1 MEFVIQYRISVKDRS
16 VYGSEKIP
24 VTSKDGVIFALK
36 ELLMERAGSG
46 NVAGLAAGRV
56 KRLTNRGEAGFTL
69 VEVLVAV
76 VVLSVTG
83 LAAAQ
88 FAITAIHTSYAQQQR
103 STAVS
108 LGSDG
113 IERMRAQIADD
124 KSKPA
129 QYYVDLLAGMGVDGV
144 NQAQANLAAV
154 GAISSQPSD
163 LAATDTPDT
172 DAGKYIQPVRA
183 TTGKDAKQT
192 KYTVN
197 TVVEKCYRLSGTM
210 DCKTAS
216 ALGISGGSSIAGL
229 DGTEDSSLKSAILSR
244 NSIPTKGFIYES
256 KTYMP
261 MVRVVVGV
269 TWKDGMNNG
278 KTTAVYTTNELLN
291 VVGD

>member
-1 MEFVIQYRISVKDRS
+1 
-16 VYGSEKIP
+16 
-24 VTSKDGVIFALK
+24 
-36 ELLMERAGSG
+36 MERAESG
-46 NVAGLAAGRV
+46 NVTGLAAGRV
-56 KRLTNRGEAGFTL
+56 KRLTKRGESGFTL

-76 VVLSVTG
+76 VVLSITG

-88 FAITAIHTSYAQQQR
+88 FAITAIRTSYSQQQR
-103 STAVS
+103 SAAVS

-129 QYYVDLLAGMGVDGV
+129 QYYADLLAGMGVVGV
-144 NQAQANLAAV
+144 NQAQVNLAAV
-154 GAISSQPSD
+154 GAISYQSSQPSD

-172 DAGKYIQPVRA
+172 DANKYIQPVRD

-210 DCKTAS
+210 NCKTAS
-216 ALGISGGSSIAGL
+216 ALGITGASSIAGL
-229 DGTEDSSLKSAILSR
+229 DGSADSSLKTAILSR
-244 NSIPTKGFIYES
+244 NSIPTKGFIFDS

-278 KTTAVYTTNELLN
+278 KTAVYTTNELLN

>member
-1 MEFVIQYRISVKDRS
+1 MRNRII
-16 VYGSEKIP
+16 YGSEKIP

-36 ELLMERAGSG
+36 ELLMERAESG

-56 KRLTNRGEAGFTL
+56 KRLTKRGESGFTL

-124 KSKPA
+124 TSKPG
-129 QYYVDLLAGMGVDGV
+129 QYYADLLAGMGVDGV

-154 GAISSQPSD
+154 GALSSQPSD

-172 DAGKYIQPVRA
+172 DAGKYIQPVRV
-183 TTGKDAKQT
+183 TTGKDSKQT
-192 KYTVN
+192 TYTVN

-216 ALGISGGSSIAGL
+216 ALGVSGGSSIAGL
-229 DGTEDSSLKSAILSR
+229 DGVEDASLKSAILSR

-278 KTTAVYTTNELLN
+278 KTAVYTTNELLN

>member
-1 MEFVIQYRISVKDRS
+1 
-16 VYGSEKIP
+16 
-24 VTSKDGVIFALK
+24 
-36 ELLMERAGSG
+36 MERAESG
-46 NVAGLAAGRV
+46 NVTGLAAGRV
-56 KRLTNRGEAGFTL
+56 KRLTKRGESGFTL

-76 VVLSVTG
+76 VVLSITG

-88 FAITAIHTSYAQQQR
+88 FAITAIRTSYSQQQR
-103 STAVS
+103 SAAVS

-129 QYYVDLLAGMGVDGV
+129 QYYADLLAGMGVGGV
-144 NQAQANLAAV
+144 KQAQANLVAV
-154 GAISSQPSD
+154 GAISSRSSQLSD

-172 DAGKYIQPVRA
+172 DANKYIQPVRD

-216 ALGISGGSSIAGL
+216 DLGITGASSIAGL
-229 DGTEDSSLKSAILSR
+229 DGSADSSLKTAILSR
-244 NSIPTKGFIYES
+244 NSIPTKGFIFDS

-278 KTTAVYTTNELLN
+278 KTAVYTTNELLN